1 MNNDFGLSVET
12 IAKIRSVFA
21 AHPEIEQARI
31 YGSRA
36 KGNYRTGS
44 DIDVCLSGNSELIH
58 ANFHTLLNE
67 LDDAM
72 LPYTMDISIYDY
84 FENPALTEHID
95 RVGQLFYSK
104 SGIE

>member
-12 IAKIRSVFA
+12 NAKIRSVFT

-31 YGSRA
+31 YGSRE

-44 DIDVCLSGNSELIH
+44 DIDVCLSGNSEH
-58 ANFHTLLNE
+58 TCKFHTLLNE

-72 LPYTMDISIYDY
+72 LPTRWIYRYTIISKIR
-84 FENPALTEHID
+84 P
-95 RVGQLFYSK
+95 
-104 SGIE
+104 